1 MEKGWVKLED
11 GKFLLS
17 DYGKYR
23 SDLLIIANQP
33 EINYERTSPQNFN
46 LEDGSLEFLRGT
58 FFVTKK
64 GANAFK
70 IEEEGNHLLIRDD
83 WGGAFNSYRGKSLFK
98 LENLLY
104 KRRAASNGGG
114 TGYDYVVVPV
124 GSTYKISIED
134 L

>member
-1 MEKGWVKLED
+1 MTKGWVKLTD
-11 GKFLLS
+11 GKFLLK
-17 DYGKYR
+17 DFGKYR
-23 SDLLIIANQP
+23 TDLLIISDKP
-33 EINYERTSPQNFN
+33 EINYERVAPQDFN
-46 LEDGSLEFLRGT
+46 LEEGSLDFLRGS

-70 IEEEGNHLLIRDD
+70 IEEEGKHLLLRDD